1 MRDLFCGLV
10 MLTNIHAGNKLR
22 LILMSHKSR
31 ASRTAC
37 FNFVLDTAKREASR
51 KSRNV
56 SSVARCLTCGW
67 AQENHHEADGPLDTP
82 HTARRNR
89 PGQLP
94 TARLPEKPQ
103 TGPKGGEDDD
113 ADPDEAF
120 WGERRGF
127 SMKTLAEILIRS
139 YSVAYRLL
147 LSTRIVS
154 VDTSELSKC
163 IVEANPSLLSGQWL
177 PGRGFVSGGGA
188 KNAAKPTIPGD
199 GDGDG
204 GGDGGGDGDGDG
216 DGGGGGGNEA
226 KESASAAPQE
236 EMEDEEGLDQFAGLT
251 TAEKRMLLDPDI
263 GKSVLLLE
271 SGEEITQ
278 ARVLIEENH
287 AVEKLAEGLDC
298 ISKMVHETYGAP
310 CELRLL
316 PGKKNVECTCIV
328 CTSDMEKYLLGTHS
342 SWPDCACFG
351 SIAAT
356 LCHSRASLDAAVDYL
371 VSKKRTEYGA
381 TIWRAAELGDTA
393 RIRVLVMGGANV
405 NAEDDLG
412 KTPLQWASQAGQEAA
427 AVMLLTSG
435 ASAVPLTSD
444 HTTCALHQAASY
456 GHSQLACLLLDY
468 GCSWGNHHGVS
479 YVDLPAGVNH
489 ATPLH
494 LACHSGSLETVK
506 ILLKHGASLK
516 KEDMNYETAEGIAE
530 REQKRS
536 EMHNK
541 ALKKDNAI
549 SDEMWNKIISA
560 LREAGDKSR
569 EEREKEHQVMHPHIR
584 GGSSNSFYSV

>member
-22 LILMSHKSR
+22 LILMSHKAR
-31 ASRTAC
+31 VQRTAC
-37 FNFVLDTAKREASR
+37 LNFVLDTAKREASR

-67 AQENHHEADGPLDTP
+67 AQEEHHEADGPLDTP

-127 SMKTLAEILIRS
+127 KMKTLAEILIRS

-163 IVEANPSLLSGQWL
+163 IVEANPSLLSGQWFSE
-177 PGRGFVSGGGA
+177 RGFVCGEGA
-188 KNAAKPTIPGD
+188 KKAAKPTTL
-199 GDGDG
+199 
-204 GGDGGGDGDGDG
+204 GDGDGDG
-216 DGGGGGGNEA
+216 DGGVGDGDNGGGGSGGDEA
-226 KESASAAPQE
+226 KESASAASQE
-236 EMEDEEGLDQFAGLT
+236 EMEDDEGPDQFAGLT
-251 TAEKRMLLDPDI
+251 AEERRMLLDPDN
-263 GKSVLLLE
+263 GKSILLLE
-271 SGEEITQ
+271 SGEAVTR
-278 ARVLIEENH
+278 ARLLIEENH

-298 ISKMVHETYGAP
+298 ISKMVHATYGAP
-310 CELRLL
+310 CDLRLS

-328 CTSDMEKYLLGTHS
+328 RTPDMEKYLLGTHS

-356 LCHSRASLDAAVDYL
+356 LCHSRASLDAAIDYL
-371 VSKKRTEYGA
+371 VSKKQTEYGA

-405 NAEDDLG
+405 NAEDCLG

-506 ILLKHGASLK
+506 ILLKHGASLE
-516 KEDMNYETAEGIAE
+516 KEDMNYETAGGIAKRE
-530 REQKRS
+530 RARS
-536 EMHNK
+536 AMHNK
-541 ALKKDNAI
+541 AVGEDNAI
-549 SDEMWNKIISA
+549 SDKMWNKIISA
-560 LREAGDKSR
+560 LEEAGDKSR

-584 GGSSNSFYSV
+584 GAVNPYSMNDF